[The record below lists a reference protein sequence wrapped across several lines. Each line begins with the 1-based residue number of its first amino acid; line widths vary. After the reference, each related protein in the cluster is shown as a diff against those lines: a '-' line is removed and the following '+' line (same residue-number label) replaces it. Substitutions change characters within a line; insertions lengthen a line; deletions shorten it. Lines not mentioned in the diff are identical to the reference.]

1 MAQAFRRPAS
11 GGLTSERWHIRQD
24 LLEHARRFRSRHH
37 AAAIA
42 VVLALAFVVFP
53 AFPGH
58 EVVLVSDGRAYR
70 VATTFDPGAEAV
82 ANTGIVLH
90 EGDRIALAE
99 DGRVASVAIIEARD
113 VKISVDGAMLEL
125 RTTATSAGGA
135 LAEAGVSLRPGDLVY
150 LEGQLAAATAPLSG
164 VRFASAEAPAV
175 SAASSSEELLELA
188 IVRARPFV
196 VYVDDA
202 RVDVTTAADTV
213 SGLLADLGLVVRE
226 GDLVSP
232 SLDTPLTSGVA
243 VRLEKARTV
252 NVTLNGEPHALYTQ
266 AETVA
271 DVLRVMEITLADDD
285 LVSLPL
291 ETLVFN
297 GMNLVVGT
305 TVLAFEEVIEM
316 VPPVVYQYEDPNLN
330 EGEIRLVGGRP
341 GERTVRYEVTYH
353 NGVEKDRRLVGVSVT
368 KPAVAAQHIVG
379 TKPVSGVR
387 PTVSTDNFV
396 GTYSSKVTV
405 WATWYNE
412 THGPWTRDHPAW
424 GKTATGARLA
434 KGLCATDPEYI
445 PLGTRFMVPGYGM
458 CLAADVGG
466 GIKGWKVDLGF
477 PESAGNNPWATGYVD
492 IYILD

>member
-1 MAQAFRRPAS
+1 MAEAFRRPAS
-11 GGLTSERWHIRQD
+11 GGLTTERWHIRQD
-24 LLEHARRFRSRHH
+24 LLAHARRFRSRHH

-42 VVLALAFVVFP
+42 AVLALAFVVFP

-58 EVVLVSDGRAYR
+58 EVVVVSDGRAYR
-70 VATTFDPGAEAV
+70 VATTFNPRAEAI

-90 EGDRIALAE
+90 EGDRVALAE
-99 DGRVASVAIIEARD
+99 NGRVASVAIIEARD
-113 VKISVDGAMLEL
+113 VKIAVDGALLEL
-125 RTTATSAGGA
+125 RTSATSAGGA
-135 LAEAGVSLRPGDLVY
+135 LAEAGISLRPGDLVY
-150 LEGQLAAATAPLSG
+150 LEGQLANATAPLSG
-164 VRFASAEAPAV
+164 VRFASAVPP
-175 SAASSSEELLELA
+175 SNTIAASEESLELSV
-188 IVRARPFV
+188 IRARPFV

-202 RVDVTTAADTV
+202 RVEVTTAADTV

-232 SLDTPLTSGVA
+232 PLDTLLTSGIS

-252 NVTLNGEPHALYTQ
+252 HVTLNGQPQALYTQ

-271 DVLRVMEITLADDD
+271 DVLRIMGISPAADDI
-285 LVSLPL
+285 VSLPL
-291 ETLVFN
+291 ETEVFN

-305 TVLAFEEVIEM
+305 TVMGTEELVEM
-316 VPPVVYQYEDPNLN
+316 VPPVVYQYEDPNLSQ
-330 EGEIRLVGGRP
+330 GEIRLVAGRP
-341 GERTVRYEVTYH
+341 GERTVRYEVIYH
-353 NGVEKDRRLVGVSVT
+353 NGVEKDRRLIGVSVT
-368 KPAVAAQHIVG
+368 KAPVAAQHIVG
-379 TKPVSGVR
+379 TKPVSGSR

-396 GTYSSKVTV
+396 GTYSQKVTV

-434 KGLCATDPEYI
+434 KGLCATDPDYI

>member
-11 GGLTSERWHIRQD
+11 GGLTTERWHIRQD
-24 LLEHARRFRSRHH
+24 LLAHARRFRSRHH

-58 EVVLVSDGRAYR
+58 EVVVVSHGRAYR
-70 VATTFDPGAEAV
+70 VATTFDPGTEAV

-113 VKISVDGAMLEL
+113 VKISVDGALLEL

-135 LAEAGVSLRPGDLVY
+135 LAEAGISLRPGDLVY

-164 VRFASAEAPAV
+164 VRFASSTAPAAQAAT
-175 SAASSSEELLELA
+175 SADVFELSV
-188 IVRARPFV
+188 VRARPFV

-202 RVDVTTAADTV
+202 RVEVTTAAETV

-232 SLDTPLTSGVA
+232 GLDTPLTSGLS

-252 NVTLNGEPHALYTQ
+252 HVTLNGQPQALYTQ

-271 DVLRVMEITLADDD
+271 DVLRVMGITPAADDI
-285 LVSLPL
+285 VSLPP
-291 ETLVFN
+291 ETRVFN
-297 GMNLVVGT
+297 GMNLVIGT
-305 TVLAFEEVIEM
+305 TVMALEEVVET

-330 EGEIRLVGGRP
+330 EGEIRLVAGRS

-353 NGVEKDRRLVGVSVT
+353 NGIEKDRRLIGVSVT
-368 KPAVAAQHIVG
+368 KPAVAAQHVVG
-379 TKPVSGVR
+379 TKPVSGAR
-387 PTVSTDNFV
+387 PTVSSDDFV

-424 GKTATGARLA
+424 GTTATGARLA
-434 KGLCATDPEYI
+434 KGLCAVDPEYI